1 MNQHKRTQDWK
12 DIASSYYDKAM
23 SLAILLLLFSFMVSP
38 KIEVKPYERKI
49 LEVTKLEEIPE
60 IREEIKPP
68 EQQVKPVID
77 IVIEDDLSDDDEDIE
92 IIDTIEKTELDV
104 YEEEIVTNSNE
115 IGTTPKFVFYED
127 PPVPIKQIKPVY
139 SDFAKRMNITGDV
152 VLEVEV
158 LIDGSVGAINVLH
171 SLMPGPDGL
180 DEAAVNA
187 VKQWEFKPAQSGG
200 KPVAVWVQFPVGF
213 GLD

>member
-1 MNQHKRTQDWK
+1 MKQHIYRDWK
-12 DIASSYYDKAM
+12 DVAGSYYDKAM
-23 SLAILLLLFSFMVSP
+23 ALAILLLLFSFIVSP
-38 KIEVKPYERKI
+38 QIEVKPYEHKI

-68 EQQVKPVID
+68 EQQIKPVID
-77 IVIEDDLSDDDEDIE
+77 IVIEDDLSEDDEEID
-92 IIDTIEKTELDV
+92 IIDTIEKTDLDV
-104 YEEEIVTNSNE
+104 WEEVAVAKSDDF
-115 IGTTPKFVFYED
+115 GTTPKFVLYED
-127 PPVPIKQIKPVY
+127 PPVPIKQVKPTY
-139 SDFAKRMNITGDV
+139 SDFAKRMNITGNV

-158 LIDGSVGAINVLH
+158 LIDGSVGAINVLE

-180 DEAAVNA
+180 DEAAVKA

>member
-1 MNQHKRTQDWK
+1 MKQHVTRDWK
-12 DIASSYYDKAM
+12 DVAGSYYDKAM
-23 SLAILLLLFSFMVSP
+23 ALAILLLLFSFMVSP

-49 LEVTKLEEIPE
+49 MEVTKLEEIPE
-60 IREEIKPP
+60 IKDEIKPP

-77 IVIEDDLSDDDEDIE
+77 IVIEDDLSEDDEDIE
-92 IIDTIEKTELDV
+92 IIDTIEKTDLDPWEEV
-104 YEEEIVTNSNE
+104 AVTTTEEI
-115 IGTTPKFVFYED
+115 GKTPKFVLYED
-127 PPVPIKQIKPVY
+127 PPVPVKQVKPSY
-139 SDFAKRMNITGDV
+139 SDFAKRMNITGEV

-158 LIDGSVGAINVLH
+158 LIDGSVGAINVMK

-180 DEAAVNA
+180 DEAAVKA